1 MYLCRTLSD
10 DSDREIGNLLSI
22 RDHCPKYVV
31 TMDELAV
38 GNVDGVK
45 IIHLADFLLM

>member
-1 MYLCRTLSD
+1 MIPEESD
-10 DSDREIGNLLSI
+10 HEIGNLLSV
-22 RDHCPKYVV
+22 RDHYPKYVV

>member
-1 MYLCRTLSD
+1 MIPVESD
-10 DSDREIGNLLSI
+10 HEIGNLLSI
-22 RDHCPKYVV
+22 RDRYPKYVV